1 MRSKKRY
8 IVLLLILIIF
18 AVVMFFLFAKDN
30 LKEEKEAT
38 TLIVGNTSV
47 WKYSSRRW
55 LNVTNPTTIDSINWM
70 NFEVYE
76 EGKHLGN
83 YSVWNDGSEWYYFKE
98 NKDSIKPTGKV
109 LAYKSNFE
117 IKVKE
122 FSEEQIDQSD
132 IKYIDYV
139 LEENELST
147 SSLFTSS
154 FKVNIDYDSDGE
166 EETFYVLSNAFP
178 TEFIPEQIF
187 SLVFMVKDNSIYYLY
202 NSIDENRSNNGCR
215 PYFNYF
221 LDLTND
227 GIDEIILSCGQY
239 STKGTI
245 DMLYKF
251 VDDEFKI
258 QISNQ

>member
-1 MRSKKRY
+1 MRSKKTY

-18 AVVMFFLFAKDN
+18 ALIMFFLFAKDN

-55 LNVTNPTTIDSINWM
+55 LNLTNPTTINSINWQ

-76 EGKHLGN
+76 EGKYLGN
-83 YSVWNDGSEWYYFKE
+83 YSIWNDGSEWYFFKE
-98 NKDSIKPTGKV
+98 NKDSIKPVGKV
-109 LAYKSNFE
+109 LAYKSNFK
-117 IKVKE
+117 IKIKE
-122 FSEEQIDQSD
+122 YSEEQIDLSD
-132 IKYIDYV
+132 QKYIDYV
-139 LEENELST
+139 LEENDLST
-147 SSLFTSS
+147 SSLFTSNY
-154 FKVNIDYDSDGE
+154 KVNIDYDSDGE
-166 EETFYVLSNAFP
+166 EETFYVLTNAFP
-178 TEFIPEQIF
+178 MEFNPDKIF

-202 NSIDENRSNNGCR
+202 NSIDDNRGNNGCR

-239 STKGTI
+239 STNGTI

-251 VDDEFKI
+251 EETEFKI

>member
-1 MRSKKRY
+1 MRSKKTY
-8 IVLLLILIIF
+8 IFLILILIIF
-18 AVVMFFLFAKDN
+18 AVAMYFLVAKDN
-30 LKEEKEAT
+30 IKKDKEVT

-47 WKYSSRRW
+47 WNYSNRRW
-55 LNVTNPTTIDSINWM
+55 INVAQASTIESINWE

-83 YSVWNDGSEWYYFKE
+83 YSAWNDGNEWYYFKD

-109 LAYKSNFE
+109 LAYKSNFN
-117 IKVKE
+117 IKIKDY
-122 FSEEQIDQSD
+122 SEEQLTSSDQ
-132 IKYIDYV
+132 KYIDYV
-139 LEENELST
+139 LEENDLST
-147 SSLFTSS
+147 SSLFTSNY
-154 FKVNIDYDSDGE
+154 KVNLDYDSDGE

-178 TEFIPEQIF
+178 TDFNPDLIF
-187 SLVFMVKDNSIYYLY
+187 SIVFMVKDNNIYYLY
-202 NSIDENRSNNGCR
+202 NSIDNNKSNNGCR

-251 VDDEFKI
+251 EDNEFKI